1 LPAISGDFEG
11 AYGGIALGRGTDPWP
26 TWDHSIDLFAG
37 HNIVVRDRFVLGGE
51 AVVNGNHNA
60 LWGTNVL
67 TGKLEGRVGVL
78 ATEDVLLYARAGG
91 GFTTGGAGS
100 MVWDVGAGA
109 EIDFSDKYTTRLE
122 IERIEPF
129 ETGMLSQVNGKL
141 GLVFDF

>member
-1 LPAISGDFEG
+1 M
-11 AYGGIALGRGTDPWP
+11 
-26 TWDHSIDLFAG
+26 FAG